1 MTTRERAYA
10 RQSTQQVAQ
19 YTELWIV
26 GTDAEV
32 QALTDTARRSGLLV
46 FASQLT
52 YMGGDDPRV
61 RRYLRLR
68 TQTRH

>member
-10 RQSTQQVAQ
+10 RASNQRAAQ

-26 GTDAEV
+26 GTPEDLAV
-32 QALTDTARRSGLLV
+32 MLHAAAQTGRLVYVSAPHQMGPNDTRH
-46 FASQLT
+46 
-52 YMGGDDPRV
+52 

-68 TQTRH
+68 TQ